1 MKLFELLNDVKTE
14 YADLEITAVTC
25 DSRQVTEGCAFVC
38 IDGVVMDGHKFANDA
53 LNKGAAVIIAQK
65 DLGLSNQ
72 IIVPDSRIAFAKMS
86 ANWFNNP
93 AKKLKVIGVTGT
105 NGKTSVS
112 YMIKQILEETGKK
125 VGLIGTIQN
134 VIGDEVL
141 PSKNTTPSSYEL
153 NSMFQL
159 MLNSGCEYCVME
171 VSSHA
176 LEQNRVY
183 GIDFEIAI
191 FTNLTQDHLDYHITM
206 ENYMNAKKKL
216 FSNAKTAILNMD
228 DSYYSAMAKGLNC
241 KMVTYST
248 TSDEADYTA
257 KDIRLKPDGTE
268 YLLSGIGKLQRIK
281 TMIGGKFTPYN
292 TMAAA
297 AAVLELGISLET
309 VASAIAKM
317 TGVKGR
323 AEVVPTNRDFTV
335 IIDYAH
341 TPDGLENIL
350 KTFSEFDKNRLICL
364 FGCGG
369 DRDKTK
375 RPKMAAVA
383 AKYSDYVIVTS
394 DNPRTE
400 EPMAIIDDILVGLT
414 DTKTKYEVIENRI
427 EAINKAIQ
435 MARADDIIVLA
446 GKGHETYQ
454 ILKTETIHLDER
466 EVVAEALKNL

>member
-1 MKLFELLNDVKTE
+1 MKLSELLNVKTE
-14 YADLEITAVTC
+14 LNDVEITAVTC
-25 DSRQVTEGCAFVC
+25 DSRQVVNGCAFVC
-38 IDGVVMDGHKFANDA
+38 IDGVVMDGHKFANEA
-53 LNKGAAVIIAQK
+53 MIKGAAVIVAEK
-65 DLGLSNQ
+65 DLGLANQ
-72 IIVPDSRIAFAKMS
+72 IIVPDTRIAFAEMS
-86 ANWFNNP
+86 ANWFKNP
-93 AKKLKVIGVTGT
+93 AKQLKVIGVTGT

-112 YMIKQILEETGKK
+112 YMIKQVLEECGKK

-134 VIGDEVL
+134 VIAGEVI

-153 NSMFQL
+153 NSMFSL
-159 MLNSGCEYCVME
+159 MVSAGCEYCVME

-176 LEQNRVY
+176 LEQQRVY
-183 GIDFEIAI
+183 GVDFDVAI

-216 FSNAKTAILNMD
+216 FYNAKTAILNMD
-228 DSYYSAMAKGLNC
+228 DSYYPAFREGINC
-241 KMVTYST
+241 KTVTYSAKN
-248 TSDEADYTA
+248 DDADYTA

-268 YLLSGIGKLQRIK
+268 YLFSGIGKLQRIK
-281 TMIGGKFTPYN
+281 TMIGGKFTPSN

-297 AAVLELGISLET
+297 AAALELGIDLET
-309 VASAIAKM
+309 VAVAISKM

-323 AEVVPTNRDFTV
+323 AEVVPTGRDFTV

-350 KTFSEFDKNRLICL
+350 KTFADCEKNRLITV

-375 RPKMAAVA
+375 RPKMGAIAAE
-383 AKYSDYVIVTS
+383 YSDYVIVTS

-400 EPMAIIDDILVGLT
+400 DPMAIIDDILAGLN

-427 EAINKAIQ
+427 DAINKAIQ
-435 MARADDIIVLA
+435 MADKDDIIVLA

-454 ILKTETIHLDER
+454 ILKSGTIHLDER

>member
-1 MKLFELLNDVKTE
+1 MKLSELLQGIDNRFTDI
-14 YADLEITAVTC
+14 EITAVTC
-25 DSRQVTEGCAFVC
+25 DSRQVINGCAFVC

-53 LNKGAAVIIAQK
+53 LDKGAAVIIVQK
-65 DLGLSNQ
+65 DLGLDNQ
-72 IIVPDSRIAFAKMS
+72 IIVKDTRIAFAEMS

-112 YMIKQILEETGKK
+112 YMIKQILEECGKK

-134 VIGDEVL
+134 VIADEVL

-153 NSMFQL
+153 NSMFAL
-159 MLNSGCEYCVME
+159 MLKAGCEYCVME

-176 LEQNRVY
+176 LDQNRVY
-183 GIDFEIAI
+183 GIDFEVAI

-216 FSNAKTAILNMD
+216 FLNAKTAILNMD
-228 DSYYSAMAKGLNC
+228 DSYYSAFNDGLTC
-241 KMVTYST
+241 KSVTYSAI
-248 TSDEADYTA
+248 SDEADYTA
-257 KDIRLKPDGTE
+257 KDIRLRPDGTE
-268 YLLSGIGKLQRIK
+268 YLLSGIGNLQRIK

-297 AAVLELGISLET
+297 AAALELGIDLET
-309 VASAIAKM
+309 VALAISKM

-350 KTFSEFDKNRLICL
+350 KSFSEYEKNRLICV

-375 RPKMAAVA
+375 RPKMGAVA
-383 AKYSDYVIVTS
+383 AEYADYVIVTS

-400 EPMAIIDDILVGLT
+400 EPMAIIEDILVGLNER
-414 DTKTKYEVIENRI
+414 KTPYTVIENRI
-427 EAINKAIQ
+427 EAINRAIQ
-435 MARADDIIVLA
+435 MADKDDIIVLA

-454 ILKTETIHLDER
+454 ILKTGTIHLDER
-466 EVVAEALKNL
+466 EIVAEALKSL

>member
-1 MKLFELLNDVKTE
+1 
-14 YADLEITAVTC
+14 
-25 DSRQVTEGCAFVC
+25 
-38 IDGVVMDGHKFANDA
+38 
-53 LNKGAAVIIAQK
+53 
-65 DLGLSNQ
+65 
-72 IIVPDSRIAFAKMS
+72 MS

-112 YMIKQILEETGKK
+112 YMIKQILEECGKK

-134 VIGDEVL
+134 VIADEVL

-153 NSMFQL
+153 NSMFAL
-159 MLNSGCEYCVME
+159 MLKAGCEYCVME

-176 LEQNRVY
+176 LDQNRVY
-183 GIDFEIAI
+183 GIDFEVAI

-216 FSNAKTAILNMD
+216 FLNAKTAILNMD
-228 DSYYSAMAKGLNC
+228 DSYYSAFNDGLTC
-241 KMVTYST
+241 KSVTYSAI
-248 TSDEADYTA
+248 SDEADYTA
-257 KDIRLKPDGTE
+257 KDIRLRPDGTE

-297 AAVLELGISLET
+297 AAALELGIDLET
-309 VASAIAKM
+309 VALAISKM

-350 KTFSEFDKNRLICL
+350 KSFSEYEKNRLICV

-375 RPKMAAVA
+375 RPKMGAVA
-383 AKYSDYVIVTS
+383 AEYADYVIVTS

-400 EPMAIIDDILVGLT
+400 EPMAIIEDILVGLNE
-414 DTKTKYEVIENRI
+414 TKTPYTVIENRI
-427 EAINKAIQ
+427 EAINRAIQ
-435 MARADDIIVLA
+435 MADKDDIIVLA

-454 ILKTETIHLDER
+454 ILKTGTIHLDER
-466 EVVAEALKNL
+466 EIVAEALKSL

>member
-317 TGVKGR
+317 TGVKVR

-466 EVVAEALKNL
+466 EVVAEALKKL